1 LTSADCR
8 PGGSIR
14 LGVCIVA
21 FFAWSAGT
29 PIAEQAMTVNTS
41 GGVLRV
47 VAPAFEVIEGAV
59 LERLR
64 DGRSVRLDFELEVI
78 AQPQG
83 PAVVQ
88 ARRSFNLSF
97 DLWEERFAVTLLVT
111 PPRSVSHLTRKAGEA
126 WCLENLTIPLGELA
140 RFGGSTSFWIR
151 LAYRVPNQVPG
162 AGSDE
167 ETFTLQRLIDVL
179 GRKPRDMQL
188 GKSTEAGPFRLSR

>member
-1 LTSADCR
+1 LTSVDCSR
-8 PGGSIR
+8 GGSIR
-14 LGVCIVA
+14 PGIFIVA
-21 FFAWSAGT
+21 LLAWATGT

-59 LERLR
+59 LDRLR
-64 DGRSVRLDFELEVI
+64 DGRSVRLDFELDAI
-78 AQPQG
+78 AQPAG
-83 PAVVQ
+83 PAVAQ

-151 LAYRVPNQVPG
+151 LAYRVPDQAAT
-162 AGSDE
+162 AGSDD

-179 GRKPRDMQL
+179 GRKPRDTQL